1 MSVTMTEAIHAN
13 RGNKTMTQ
21 HVADE
26 QAAGETGTQCIHRL
40 QDEIDNPAPVIPPAA
55 GQADTTEETIVPDIK
70 VDIDTMTIPQL
81 KEYAGANG
89 IDLTGVK
96 SKADLIAAIRG

>member
-40 QDEIDNPAPVIPPAA
+40 QDEIDNPAA